1 MKLIIVPVFYN
12 NDGLPV
18 KERRRIIVRH
28 HLPNHRHRVVKWDP
42 IRDVHVV
49 DGPIINRRKISEV
62 AARVQVEG
70 GPPWH
75 SLLRGLGRGVGCWAF
90 FVVGRF
96 GIGEAQAHDVALEE
110 GGGLRAFGGS
120 TLS

>member
-28 HLPNHRHRVVKWDP
+28 HLPNHRHRIVKWDP
-42 IRDVHVV
+42 VRDVHVV

-62 AARVQVEG
+62 AARVHVE
-70 GPPWH
+70 
-75 SLLRGLGRGVGCWAF
+75 RGRLGRGVGCWAF